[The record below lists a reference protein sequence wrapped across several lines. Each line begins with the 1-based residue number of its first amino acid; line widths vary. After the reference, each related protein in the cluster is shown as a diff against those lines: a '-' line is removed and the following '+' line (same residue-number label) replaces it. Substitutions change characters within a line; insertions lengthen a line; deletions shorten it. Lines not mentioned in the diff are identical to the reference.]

1 MSSTTTPAGPDGT
14 GRQGTNLS
22 LWNRASSHAAAT
34 ERATTEIDGIEAAM
48 QDMARLATAEFG
60 PIGIGW
66 GYEIEEE
73 PVREGAPILVSGQPV
88 GHEMLHVVRLAFW
101 YVTAEHPDRRVEFNA
116 RGHAMFVAATPEGPL
131 TDPCAPARAE
141 LQALSACLRRLG
153 FQSGLSAGRAG
164 QSAPSSAS
172 AFPTQATAAPG
183 ATSAPGNRLDDV
195 PAEERGILDS
205 KLKGIAL
212 VNDPTKIRM
221 AMEMVST
228 ILKHPAAIAEFEAKA
243 KQRIEEIQRIQV
255 RHAHF

>member
-1 MSSTTTPAGPDGT
+1 MSSITTPAGPAGT

-34 ERATTEIDGIEAAM
+34 ERATTEIDGIEEAM
-48 QDMARLATAEFG
+48 QDMALLATAEFG

-88 GHEMLHVVRLAFW
+88 GREMLHAVRLAFW

-116 RGHAMFVAATPEGPL
+116 RGHAMFVAATPEGPF
-131 TDPCAPARAE
+131 TDACAPARAE

-153 FQSGLSAGRAG
+153 FQSGFSAGRTVP
-164 QSAPSSAS
+164 SAPSSVS
-172 AFPTQATAAPG
+172 APPTQATVAPG
-183 ATSAPGNRLDDV
+183 AMSAPGTLDDV
-195 PAEERGILDS
+195 PAEERSILDS
-205 KLKGIAL
+205 KIKGIAL

-228 ILKHPAAIAEFEAKA
+228 ILEHPVAIAEFQVKA
-243 KQRIEEIQRIQV
+243 KQRIEEIQRTQV